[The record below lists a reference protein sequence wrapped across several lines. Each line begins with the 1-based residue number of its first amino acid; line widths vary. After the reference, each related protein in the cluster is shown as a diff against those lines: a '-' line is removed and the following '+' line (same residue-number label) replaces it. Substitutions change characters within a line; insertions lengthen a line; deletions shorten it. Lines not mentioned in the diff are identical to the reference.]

1 MADGIRESTAG
12 WIWRV
17 LKKTENGIELLQKP
31 EIYLTGPPK
40 TLLKT

>member
-1 MADGIRESTAG
+1 MADGIRESATG
-12 WIWRV
+12 RIWRV
-17 LKKTENGIELLQKP
+17 LNKNENGLELLQKP